1 MSSKIR
7 EKDVVAWYI
16 EGVEYLLESEEQVD
30 EQVKM
35 ASETVQW
42 MIDKN
47 YVDRT
52 EEVLELAALA
62 PFRHPCFDW
71 KRTTKGGN
79 SAARKRAQRAKRQ

>member
-1 MSSKIR
+1 M
-7 EKDVVAWYI
+7 
-16 EGVEYLLESEEQVD
+16 ESEEQID

-47 YVDRT
+47 YVYRT
-52 EEVLELAALA
+52 EEGLELTAMA
-62 PFRHPCFDW
+62 PFRNPCFHW